1 MMEYYHARLSANEL
15 DLLLGYD
22 PEMLPGENPEKKIAE
37 LTRYVNSVQSI
48 IDDSI
53 EEW

>member
-1 MMEYYHARLSANEL
+1 MDYYHARLSSNEL

-22 PEMLPGENPEKKIAE
+22 PEMRPSDNPEKKIAE
-37 LTRYVNSVQSI
+37 LIKYVCTVQSI